1 MKKETTKSPKNK
13 AIQDKDSRWINVH
26 DDAVMREMGFSRFDR
41 VPRDESV
48 WTKTPKE
55 RQLLKKMKHTYKD
68 MNPHFHSIPPK
79 RATFRAKLI
88 IQLKPNNI
96 FPKSTY
102 SQECLNTHIS
112 DVLEKFEII
121 DSVTRW
127 PESIVAKY
135 SYNGRTY
142 APNELPYYG

>member
-13 AIQDKDSRWINVH
+13 AIQDKDDRWIDVH
-26 DDAVMREMGFSRFDR
+26 DDAVMREMGFSRFER

-48 WTKTPKE
+48 WSKTPRE
-55 RQLLKKMKHTYKD
+55 RQLLKKIRHAYKGMD
-68 MNPHFHSIPPK
+68 LHFHSVPPK
-79 RATFRAKLI
+79 RATVCAKLI
-88 IQLKPNNI
+88 VQLKPNDV

-112 DVLEKFEII
+112 DVLGKFKIVDPVTGWSE
-121 DSVTRW
+121 SV
-127 PESIVAKY
+127 VAKY

-142 APNELPYYG
+142 APNEVPYCG